1 MNYTS
6 FISELFHCIE
16 PLLPA
21 QRNPLVA
28 FCSAMPIESG
38 WCIQDSA
45 LLMNDCAEFY
55 LRVIRKNKDV
65 FQIKGE
71 NYMSK
76 PSLIR
81 KGETRYNH
89 SCYPKNVRRWL
100 QGTLSR
106 KKECR
111 VQFCTFLYCW
121 ATGWG
126 NPGVEH
132 EKCQQELRKICK
144 SYFPEVSEELDL
156 LSLFWTTLETVYMS
170 VHKQE
175 IV

>member
-1 MNYTS
+1 MVRCGQGLYHETLSGRILDRMNYTS

-65 FQIKGE
+65 FQIKAE
-71 NYMSK
+71 NYMST

-132 EKCQQELRKICK
+132 EKCQQARD
-144 SYFPEVSEELDL
+144 YQP
-156 LSLFWTTLETVYMS
+156 
-170 VHKQE
+170 
-175 IV
+175 

>member
-21 QRNPLVA
+21 QKNPLVA

-76 PSLIR
+76 PSLI
-81 KGETRYNH
+81 
-89 SCYPKNVRRWL
+89 
-100 QGTLSR
+100 
-106 KKECR
+106 
-111 VQFCTFLYCW
+111 
-121 ATGWG
+121 
-126 NPGVEH
+126 
-132 EKCQQELRKICK
+132 
-144 SYFPEVSEELDL
+144 
-156 LSLFWTTLETVYMS
+156 
-170 VHKQE
+170 
-175 IV
+175 